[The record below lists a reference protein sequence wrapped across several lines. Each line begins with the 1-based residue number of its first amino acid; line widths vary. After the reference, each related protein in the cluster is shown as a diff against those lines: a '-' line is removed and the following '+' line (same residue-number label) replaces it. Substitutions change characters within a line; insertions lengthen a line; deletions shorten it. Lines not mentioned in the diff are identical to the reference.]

1 MGHCTLITAHTFIIP
16 IQLNLVVVSSTH
28 LLAWPCG
35 YLCCYAE
42 HRLCHAPTD
51 TVYYSA
57 STRRRSF
64 PKTPTE
70 RTPLLKIFTPETSP
84 FSLAAFQTAKCTFSS
99 RPSGTLG

>member
-16 IQLNLVVVSSTH
+16 IQLNLVVDSSTH
-28 LLAWPCG
+28 VLAWPCG
-35 YLCCYAE
+35 YLCCYAK

-64 PKTPTE
+64 PKNPTD
-70 RTPLLKIFTPETSP
+70 RPPLLKDCDFFAIFLESAK
-84 FSLAAFQTAKCTFSS
+84 SLDNCLRSS
-99 RPSGTLG
+99 AEFCFI